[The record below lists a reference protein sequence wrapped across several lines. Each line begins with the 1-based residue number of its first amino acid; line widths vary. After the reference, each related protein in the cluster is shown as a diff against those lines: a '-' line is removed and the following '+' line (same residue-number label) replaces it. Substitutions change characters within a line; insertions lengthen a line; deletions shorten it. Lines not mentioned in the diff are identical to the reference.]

1 MINEIKSL
9 KEEHVNLMHSNA
21 SEKEKYNTF
30 MMESTLKFEQK
41 LKSEIELAIQQDRL
55 QERNLV
61 EEMVTSR
68 MKMNKNQKNQN
79 VLQPQP
85 HMSAPLDSSMRLI
98 DLNNNITTTINNNN
112 DNNNDNNMND
122 TLSSFHVNNN
132 NSLSPSSSSSSRLTT
147 LPAASHDSQQNQDE
161 RVVLLEQE
169 AYRLRR
175 ALENDH
181 KEKLRLERS
190 LKWHTETLGRYFFFL
205 IFLFFSFFFFHS

>member
-1 MINEIKSL
+1 
-9 KEEHVNLMHSNA
+9 
-21 SEKEKYNTF
+21 
-30 MMESTLKFEQK
+30 
-41 LKSEIELAIQQDRL
+41 
-55 QERNLV
+55 
-61 EEMVTSR
+61 
-68 MKMNKNQKNQN
+68 
-79 VLQPQP
+79 
-85 HMSAPLDSSMRLI
+85 MSASLDSSMRLI
-98 DLNNNITTTINNNN
+98 DLNDNITATIDNNDDNNI
-112 DNNNDNNMND
+112 ND
-122 TLSSFHVNNN
+122 TSSSFHVNNN

-205 IFLFFSFFFFHS
+205 IFLFFSFFFFHSFLTQLFFYFITIESITSQHSILNTKYIQLEKEILDMNGVGTGTSSFSSSSSTINDKWNVEERNRQHRLVRTKC